1 VKGIDDL
8 DVLDVWDSIPGV
20 IEIFYIVSETLIML
34 LSDGLQGLC
43 NRWKLVRAL
52 KVSDERGTQLVP

>member
-8 DVLDVWDSIPGV
+8 DVLDVRDSIPGV
-20 IEIFYIVSETLIML
+20 AEIFHVVLETFIML

-43 NRWKLVRAL
+43 CRQMLVCAL
-52 KVSDERGTQLVP
+52 EVLNEHGA